1 MAKSS
6 FQPQN
11 TQGFNYRLWSLI
23 VAAVLGIAL
32 CLPSFTDIQG
42 RKISLGL
49 DLQGGLNLLLG
60 VKTEEA
66 IKARFSSLA
75 SQIVFDTKKENVLID
90 NLKVLEEYVSFELV
104 DSDEKSK
111 IERILSAINGLQVSE
126 SNGFYTIVFAPEY
139 KEEIK
144 DSALK
149 QAIGTIRNRL
159 DEFGLAEPSV
169 TQQGK
174 DNILVQLPGI
184 KSVEEE
190 QRARDL
196 IAKPAHLQMMAVDEE
211 RNARVSTM
219 SELEAQKYN
228 DVILPFANSTIQ
240 ALENNLASLQSQLN
254 ALENADSQTDIQ
266 KKENLIN
273 EIKRLSAELESQK
286 ARGNQVILLKAVPI
300 LDGSM
305 LTDARAAF
313 DQNNQPIVSFS
324 LDSKG
329 ARIFG
334 DFSGANVGKRMAIVL
349 DGKVYSAP
357 VIRERIGG
365 GSGQISGGFSVE
377 EASDLA
383 IALKSGALPAPMEVL
398 EKRSV
403 GPSLGEDSIK
413 ASLIA
418 LISGFVLVVLFMMV
432 YYSLAGVI
440 AVVAL
445 FVNIVLIIAV
455 MACFG
460 ASLTLPGMAGIV
472 LTVGMAVDANII
484 INERIR
490 EALRA
495 GFGIAKSI
503 EMGYANA
510 SRAIFDSNLTTLIAA
525 ILLYAFGSGAIKG
538 FAITMGIG
546 ITASILTAIVGTHG
560 IYQAMLARIVKS
572 GNVSLWFGI
581 KLPSTQAQSI
591 KG

>member
-1 MAKSS
+1 MQK
-6 FQPQN
+6 
-11 TQGFNYRLWSLI
+11 GFNYRLLSLL
-23 VAAVLGIAL
+23 VAGVLGIGL
-32 CLPSFTDIQG
+32 SLPSFFDISG

-60 VKTEEA
+60 VKTSEA
-66 IKARFSSLA
+66 ITASFANLA
-75 SQIVFDTKKENVLID
+75 SQILFDTKKANILID
-90 NLKVLEEYVSFELV
+90 NLRVGESSITFELV
-104 DSDEKSK
+104 DSDEKPLLDK
-111 IERILSAINGLQVSE
+111 ILKDIKGLDIKE
-126 SNGFYTIVFAPEY
+126 SSGNYSIAFMDEY
-139 KEEIK
+139 IEEIK
-144 DSALK
+144 DNALK

-159 DEFGLAEPSV
+159 DEFGLREPSV

-174 DNILVQLPGI
+174 ENILVQLPGI
-184 KSVEEE
+184 KTIEEE

-196 IAKPAHLQMMAVDEE
+196 IARPAHLQMMAVDED

-228 DVILPFANSTIQ
+228 DIILPFANSELS
-240 ALENNLASLQSQLN
+240 ALENQLQRLKEQKIMLDSKGSL
-254 ALENADSQTDIQ
+254 DS
-266 KKENLIN
+266 KEAK
-273 EIKRLSAELESQK
+273 ERAKLESSIDEVEEQIAN
-286 ARGNQVILLKAVPI
+286 ARLKSNGVILLKSIAI

-305 LTDARAAF
+305 ITDARAAF

-324 LDSKG
+324 LDAKG
-329 ARIFG
+329 AKIFG

-349 DGKVYSAP
+349 DNKVYSAP

-418 LISGFVLVVLFMMV
+418 LISGFLLVVIFMMA

-440 AVVAL
+440 AVLAL
-445 FVNIVLIIAV
+445 FINIVLIIAV
-455 MACFG
+455 MALFG

-490 EALRA
+490 EALKA
-495 GFGIAKSI
+495 GSGIAKGI
-503 EMGYANA
+503 ELGYANA

-538 FAITMGIG
+538 FAITMSIG
-546 ITASILTAIVGTHG
+546 ISASILTAIVGTHG
-560 IYQAMLARIVKS
+560 IYQAIMPRMLKS
-572 GNVSLWFGI
+572 NNIRLWFGI
-581 KLPSTQAQSI
+581 KLPQNLATQTQKKA
-591 KG
+591 